1 MLESDFQKNFEG
13 LTMPWFYSNPL
24 FFKLFCMQKLV
35 ENPMLHIPFRVGK
48 NLIEYNP
55 KIIGKKNKDSVRKD
69 LMLELTR
76 IILHHPFRCPENEK
90 DFDIETWYEA
100 STMTITQK
108 GVAFRGFEKNR
119 DIEYY
124 YKKLREKNMDL
135 PFGKGAPFGM
145 SLPDESEEKSSSEN
159 ESSPSLNF
167 DTNASSFF
175 SEEDSKTA
183 IGKDSESDSNEEKDN
198 KTMAEQSSEKEEG
211 KEEKYEGFAKSETS
225 YAKEDSKTAK
235 GKDSESDS
243 NEEKDNKTMAGQASE
258 KEEGK
263 EEKNEGFTKSENSYA
278 KEGSELWSC
287 NDEEAEKEMD
297 NFMRENNNLWGY
309 LPGHVEELLSLLNA
323 KRAKI
328 PSCIKLLEYFKGIHG
343 NSNYSLTRMR
353 PSRRFGYTQ
362 MGKKHR
368 PEPGKILVGIDVSGS
383 IEDEQIIRF
392 YHAIRNV
399 FDRGIKNIEVFQ
411 FDSKLKTEKPL
422 PFRKTAEIKV
432 QGRGGTSF
440 QPLFDY
446 AIKNQRNYDGLIIFT
461 DGFAPEV
468 EIHRRF
474 TTKVL
479 WVLNDRNFYCNVN
492 ESLSKTGF
500 VTALA

>member
-1 MLESDFQKNFEG
+1 MSESDFQKIFES

-35 ENPMLHIPFRVGK
+35 ENPILHIPFRVGK

-135 PFGKGAPFGM
+135 SFGKGAPFGM

-198 KTMAEQSSEKEEG
+198 KTMA
-211 KEEKYEGFAKSETS
+211 
-225 YAKEDSKTAK
+225 
-235 GKDSESDS
+235 
-243 NEEKDNKTMAGQASE
+243 GQASE

-287 NDEEAEKEMD
+287 TDEEAEKEMD
-297 NFMRENNNLWGY
+297 DFMRENNNLWGD
-309 LPGHVEELLSLLNA
+309 LPGHVEELLSFLNA

-343 NSNYSLTRMR
+343 NANYSLTRMR

-422 PFRKTAEIKV
+422 PFRKTLQIKV

-468 EIHRRF
+468 KIHRRF

-479 WVLNDRNFYCNVN
+479 WVLNNRNLYCNVN

>member
-183 IGKDSESDSNEEKDN
+183 I
-198 KTMAEQSSEKEEG
+198 
-211 KEEKYEGFAKSETS
+211 
-225 YAKEDSKTAK
+225 